1 MTDRRADFRR
11 IAQQQIEEAAKTTR
25 LLARQSDRIAKF
37 ALVIVDSLE
46 RGGKL
51 ILFGKGGSAA
61 DSQHIAAEFVG
72 RYNMERRPLP
82 AIALTTN
89 TSALTAIG
97 NDFGYGDVFKRQVDA
112 ICRPDDVVV
121 GISTSGVS
129 ENVILG
135 VKSAKKLGAYTVG
148 MTGLNGGKLA
158 RMVDL
163 SIRAPSDS
171 TPRVQE
177 CHILIG
183 HIVSG
188 LVEDVFARR
197 NRK

>member
-37 ALVIVDSLE
+37 ALVIVESLE

-51 ILFGKGGSAA
+51 ILFGNGGSAA

-72 RYNMERRPLP
+72 RYNIERRPLP